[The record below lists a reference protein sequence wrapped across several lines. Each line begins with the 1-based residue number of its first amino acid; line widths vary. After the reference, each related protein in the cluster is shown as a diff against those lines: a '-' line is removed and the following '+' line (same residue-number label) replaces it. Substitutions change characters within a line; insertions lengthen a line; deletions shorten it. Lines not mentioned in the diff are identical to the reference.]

1 MRVSGG
7 NLAIVSGLS
16 NENMGWCDSADLKAW
31 PIGVAVFILAGAA
44 FLAAGMGW
52 WSVLTTFA
60 FECAALDTAAARA
73 RRRAR
78 CGGRERTPRW
88 TAAP

>member
-1 MRVSGG
+1 
-7 NLAIVSGLS
+7 
-16 NENMGWCDSADLKAW
+16 MGWYDSADLKAW

-52 WSVLTTFA
+52 WSVLTAFA
-60 FECAALDTAAARA
+60 FGCAALNIAAARA

-78 CGGRERTPRW
+78 RSGSDRTPR
-88 TAAP
+88 